1 MRSIPS
7 IGSNRSVGAVG
18 AAIALASI
26 LTAAMGVVG
35 GAGGTMGCAQQQWKF
50 DTIDKRDRLR
60 FAACRKDVARQM
72 CSDDPDCEVK
82 AAERY
87 AQERPDAR
95 LQWLLD
101 YGCKREKIQHVDDLE
116 ARRERERV
124 GMD

>member
-1 MRSIPS
+1 MRSF
-7 IGSNRSVGAVG
+7 G
-18 AAIALASI
+18 AAAALASI
-26 LTAAMGVVG
+26 LTAALGVVS
-35 GAGGTMGCAQQQWKF
+35 GAGCAQQQWKF

-60 FAACRKDVARQM
+60 FAACRKDVGRQM

-82 AAERY
+82 AAELY
-87 AQERPDAR
+87 ASERPDAR

-116 ARRERERV
+116 SRRERERI